1 MVRDDLDA
9 LLDALPRVELAA
21 LAYDWP
27 FWAMPYQLPPPG
39 PWRSWGSLA
48 SRRRGK
54 TRAISEHINAEVAA
68 GRAMWVGFC
77 AQGENESREVQVLGE
92 SGIVATAPPWHK
104 PTWESGRLVW
114 PNGAQAFM
122 FTPHEPGNMKGYA
135 LDLFWASE
143 LQDWPASKREEALKR
158 GILPMTT
165 RGYARL
171 VWDATPERRHPTLRW
186 LLERCAA
193 EPELHHLVVGRIEDN
208 ALNLGAGAVAELRKA
223 LTGQRARQELDGIFD
238 DDDDAALWRA
248 SWIDDHRRD
257 LPDVLDRRV
266 LSIDPA
272 ISDRPGTDDTGFT
285 DQGLGVDG
293 QVFIIANLTKKWGW
307 DEWGAAV
314 VARYFKH
321 RCDCVIVERNRGGD
335 ACAANIRAAAS
346 RSGVRVEVVGPKAIT
361 RFAAGV
367 LYVKEVNSQQSKG
380 ARAAPV
386 ATLYESGRVSHVKGG
401 EGLDDLEDTLT
412 TWVPEARGESPNALD
427 AMVHG
432 VWELA
437 KLGEQ
442 AVDRR
447 AGFVG
452 IEKMAK
458 SLGQATRGTGSAAS
472 VIASLGKTE
481 WGSKL

>member
-1 MVRDDLDA
+1 M
-9 LLDALPRVELAA
+9 
-21 LAYDWP
+21 
-27 FWAMPYQLPPPG
+27 
-39 PWRSWGSLA
+39 
-48 SRRRGK
+48 
-54 TRAISEHINAEVAA
+54 
-68 GRAMWVGFC
+68 
-77 AQGENESREVQVLGE
+77 
-92 SGIVATAPPWHK
+92 
-104 PTWESGRLVW
+104 
-114 PNGAQAFM
+114 
-122 FTPHEPGNMKGYA
+122 
-135 LDLFWASE
+135 
-143 LQDWPASKREEALKR
+143 
-158 GILPMTT
+158 
-165 RGYARL
+165 
-171 VWDATPERRHPTLRW
+171 
-186 LLERCAA
+186 
-193 EPELHHLVVGRIEDN
+193 
-208 ALNLGAGAVAELRKA
+208 
-223 LTGQRARQELDGIFD
+223 
-238 DDDDAALWRA
+238 
-248 SWIDDHRRD
+248 
-257 LPDVLDRRV
+257 
-266 LSIDPA
+266 
-272 ISDRPGTDDTGFT
+272 
-285 DQGLGVDG
+285 
-293 QVFIIANLTKKWGW
+293 
-307 DEWGAAV
+307 
-314 VARYFKH
+314 
-321 RCDCVIVERNRGGD
+321 
-335 ACAANIRAAAS
+335 
-346 RSGVRVEVVGPKAIT
+346 RVEVVGPKAIT